1 MRWLTIANT
10 TWLFISSSEEERH
23 LLDIVFGYQTLVAIG
38 VDPSRIYIFV
48 DHPLPDIHLNPYG
61 ISRIHALEDIRA
73 DVIQVASTEN
83 VVLIVGGH
91 GSHQGLGS
99 GHLTADQIL
108 KWVRTI
114 PNIELGLIVLT
125 QCYAGIFNFLDA
137 LSSPKLVFIG
147 ATNLHPSVSIAIR
160 LPDAMPLADGSR
172 GNDAWSANIFSLG
185 FFHWLRRPLDIDG
198 DGATNLL
205 DAYKFSGVFSSE
217 ELRSNKCHTY
227 QRIQQLYEELRDRE
241 RIAES
246 DVALQFDMGAIRTRL
261 QQELVFLNIHQ
272 EPWLL
277 NANLAREVVFC
288 LSPQI

>member
-1 MRWLTIANT
+1 MQELRTANT

-23 LLDIVFGYQTLVAIG
+23 LLDIVFGYQTLISIG
-38 VDPSRIYIFV
+38 VDPSKIWIFV

-61 ISRIHALEDIRA
+61 NLRIHTLEDIRA
-73 DVIQVASTEN
+73 DAIQVASTEN

-91 GSHQGLGS
+91 GSYQGLGS
-99 GHLTADQIL
+99 GHLTADQMI
-108 KWVRTI
+108 KWVRSI
-114 PNIELGLIVLT
+114 PNIELGVIILT

-137 LSSPKLVFIG
+137 LSIPKLVFIC
-147 ATNLHPSVSIAIR
+147 ATNLHPSVSIPIR
-160 LPDAMPLADGSR
+160 LPNAMPLADGSG

-205 DAYKFSGVFSSE
+205 DAYKFSGVFSTE

-246 DVALQFDMGAIRTRL
+246 DVAIQFDMDAIRTRL

-277 NANLAREVVFC
+277 HANLAREVVFC
-288 LSPQI
+288 LNP